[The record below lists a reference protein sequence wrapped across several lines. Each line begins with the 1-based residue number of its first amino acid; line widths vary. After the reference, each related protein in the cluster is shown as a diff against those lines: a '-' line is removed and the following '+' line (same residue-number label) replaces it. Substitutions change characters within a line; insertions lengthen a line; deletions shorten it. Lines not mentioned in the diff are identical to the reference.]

1 MRIVLLFLVL
11 VSTAIAQTRPAQPAG
26 TPGATP
32 TPAPTPQPAVD
43 SRRPIWRCN
52 LSGGTYQVVVG
63 AMLSVSSHEYVVDGA
78 ARVTE
83 VNVDTTG
90 QLSVRFY
97 YMEPAVMAPPGGV
110 GAATFDKVKSLVNE
124 AGERTGAAEM
134 WKNVRKT
141 YPTTTHART
150 VEYRVSSKESLN
162 KVFSSASRC
171 LRTGREDEVKVSD

>member
-1 MRIVLLFLVL
+1 MRRILPFAILAAVV
-11 VSTAIAQTRPAQPAG
+11 AIATAQSPVAPPTGGGDDTKVNPQKVPANK
-26 TPGATP
+26 
-32 TPAPTPQPAVD
+32 
-43 SRRPIWRCN
+43 PIWRVN
-52 LSGGTYQVVVG
+52 LPGGTYELIVG
-63 AMLSVSSHEYVVDGA
+63 AMVSVSSHEYVVEPGTT
-78 ARVTE
+78 RVTE

-171 LRTGREDEVKVSD
+171 LRTGREDEVKISD